1 MDKKI
6 SMSLIDLQRKGDRYA
21 IDAAKRIGLDG
32 IDLYLGGHSVDKEG
46 DIYALGK
53 DAVIEYYSGI
63 KAYAESV
70 GIEISQTHGRLA
82 GYGYTDESTRL
93 FVRNTELDCLAT
105 RILGAKYCV
114 VHTPSVSW
122 VPQDT
127 TDDDMRALGDSM
139 FREILPFAK
148 REGVKIAAETHGYCV
163 KYEKKEY
170 FGLVDNLIA
179 ACERAMASGEYKDH
193 LCVCIDTGHTNMTV
207 RHEHLSVGDF
217 IRRCGSLVEVLHMHD
232 NAGITDEHKIPMTG
246 IIDWEDVLSA
256 LDEIGYGGWYNLEN
270 SLEKFGKGIEEDVAY
285 FSVKVLKNMLRIHY
299 KNRA

>member
-6 SMSLIDLQRKGDRYA
+6 SMSLTDLQRKGDKYA
-21 IDAAKRIGLDG
+21 IDVAKKIGLDG
-32 IDLYLGGHSVDKEG
+32 IDFDLSRHSVDKEG

-53 DAVIEYYSGI
+53 DAVIEYYTGI

-70 GIEISQTHGRLA
+70 GIEIPQTHGRLV
-82 GYGYTDESTRL
+82 GYGYTEERTRS
-93 FVRNTELDCLAT
+93 FVRDTELDCLAT
-105 RILGAKYCV
+105 RVLGAKYCV
-114 VHTPSVSW
+114 VHTPSVAW
-122 VPQDT
+122 VAPDT
-127 TDDDMRALGDSM
+127 TDEGMRELCDSM
-139 FREILPFAK
+139 FGEILPFAK

-179 ACERAMASGEYKDH
+179 ACERAMASGEYKDN

-217 IRRCGSLVEVLHMHD
+217 IRRCGSLVEVLHIHD

-270 SLEKFGKGIEEDVAY
+270 SLDKFGKGIEEDVAD
-285 FSVKVLKNMLRIHY
+285 FSVKVLKNILEKHY
-299 KNRA
+299 KK